1 MINLALT
8 VREAMWILSKCES
21 YDSVY
26 DKVVT
31 AVEKAIMNP
40 PNSTNVTVKSVPQDN
55 FISAIRIIR
64 NYTRWGLKDTK
75 DFLDV
80 VRGPWLSTG
89 SYAGGK
95 PNTLTV
101 TFGVDAIAMAEELR
115 RIGCVVRVG
124 DT

>member
-1 MINLALT
+1 MINVQMT
-8 VREAMWILSKCES
+8 VREIAWLIAQCGDYQCEL
-21 YDSVY
+21 YGR
-26 DKVVT
+26 
-31 AVEKAIMNP
+31 AVEALVGACEKTG
-40 PNSTNVTVKSVPQDN
+40 TNVTVKSVPQDN
-55 FISAIRIIR
+55 FVSAIRIIR

-89 SYAGGK
+89 SYAGGR

-101 TFGVDAIAMAEELR
+101 TFGRDAIALAEELR
-115 RIGCVVRVG
+115 GIGCLVRVG

>member
-1 MINLALT
+1 
-8 VREAMWILSKCES
+8 
-21 YDSVY
+21 
-26 DKVVT
+26 VT

-40 PNSTNVTVKSVPQDN
+40 PNGTNVTVKSVPQDN
-55 FISAIRIIR
+55 LISAIRIIR

-80 VRGPWLSTG
+80 VRGQWLSTG

-95 PNTLTV
+95 SNTLTV

>member
-1 MINLALT
+1 MINVQMT
-8 VREAMWILSKCES
+8 VREIAWLIAQCGGYQCEL
-21 YDSVY
+21 YGR
-26 DKVVT
+26 
-31 AVEKAIMNP
+31 AVEALVGACEKTG
-40 PNSTNVTVKSVPQDN
+40 TNVTVKSVPQDN
-55 FISAIRIIR
+55 FVSAIRIIR

-89 SYAGGK
+89 SYAGGR

-101 TFGVDAIAMAEELR
+101 TFGRDAIALAEELR
-115 RIGCVVRVG
+115 GIGCVVRVG

>member
-1 MINLALT
+1 MINVQMT
-8 VREAMWILSKCES
+8 VREIAWLIAQCGDYQCEL
-21 YDSVY
+21 YGR
-26 DKVVT
+26 
-31 AVEKAIMNP
+31 AVEALVGACEKTG
-40 PNSTNVTVKSVPQDN
+40 TNVTVKSVPQDN
-55 FISAIRIIR
+55 FVSAIRIIR

-89 SYAGGK
+89 SYAGGR

-101 TFGVDAIAMAEELR
+101 TFGRDAIALAEELR
-115 RIGCVVRVG
+115 GIGCVVRVG

>member
-1 MINLALT
+1 MINVQMT
-8 VREAMWILSKCES
+8 VREIAWLIAQCGGYQCEL
-21 YDSVY
+21 YGR
-26 DKVVT
+26 
-31 AVEKAIMNP
+31 AVEALVGACEKTG
-40 PNSTNVTVKSVPQDN
+40 TNVTVKSVPQDN

-89 SYAGGK
+89 SYAGGR

-101 TFGVDAIAMAEELR
+101 TFGRDAIALAEELR
-115 RIGCVVRVG
+115 GIGCVVRVG